1 VVYKSVE
8 VLDTT
13 LRDGAQG
20 VGVSF
25 TLNDKLRI
33 AELLDIL
40 GVDYIEGGWPSSN
53 PKDKEFFKKAKEL
66 SLSHSKLAAFGSTR
80 KKGVKPHEDQNLQAI
95 IESDVEVG
103 VIFGK
108 CWTLHVERVLNVSKE
123 ENLEM
128 IRDSV
133 EYLRAHGLKVI
144 FDAEHFY
151 QGHLHDHE
159 YALSALK
166 AAYDAGAHT
175 IVLADTNGAMLPHQ
189 VYEITKKVV
198 QSLNARIGL
207 HMHNDSGC
215 AVANTLIGVVAGA
228 THIQGTINGLGERT
242 GNADLVQILPSLL
255 LKLRLTALKGE
266 ESLKTLKFVS
276 KAVYQILGETPNP
289 KQPYVGED
297 AFSHKAG
304 VHADAVLKCPSAYEH
319 IEPSLVGNTRK
330 IVISELSGGS
340 NLIDYVERLL
350 GAKIHKRDERV
361 MNALSKIKQKEK
373 EGYSYDNATVSAI
386 LILLKELGLY
396 KNLIKLEHWNVVT
409 NSERSVAVVKA
420 NSFLEAAEDVG
431 PVAAIDKALRKAL
444 LNEFPFLSMVFLT
457 DYKVNLPGERKS
469 TESVV
474 RVNAEFSDG
483 KSSWRTVGVSANI
496 VDASIQALLDGYDFY
511 VQAKALALERF

>member
-1 VVYKSVE
+1 
-8 VLDTT
+8 
-13 LRDGAQG
+13 
-20 VGVSF
+20 
-25 TLNDKLRI
+25 
-33 AELLDIL
+33 
-40 GVDYIEGGWPSSN
+40 
-53 PKDKEFFKKAKEL
+53 
-66 SLSHSKLAAFGSTR
+66 
-80 KKGVKPHEDQNLQAI
+80 
-95 IESDVEVG
+95 
-103 VIFGK
+103 
-108 CWTLHVERVLNVSKE
+108 
-123 ENLEM
+123 
-128 IRDSV
+128 
-133 EYLRAHGLKVI
+133 
-144 FDAEHFY
+144 
-151 QGHLHDHE
+151 
-159 YALSALK
+159 
-166 AAYDAGAHT
+166 
-175 IVLADTNGAMLPHQ
+175 
-189 VYEITKKVV
+189 
-198 QSLNARIGL
+198 
-207 HMHNDSGC
+207 
-215 AVANTLIGVVAGA
+215 
-228 THIQGTINGLGERT
+228 
-242 GNADLVQILPSLL
+242 
-255 LKLRLTALKGE
+255 
-266 ESLKTLKFVS
+266 
-276 KAVYQILGETPNP
+276 
-289 KQPYVGED
+289 
-297 AFSHKAG
+297 
-304 VHADAVLKCPSAYEH
+304 VLKCPSAYEH

>member
-1 VVYKSVE
+1 
-8 VLDTT
+8 
-13 LRDGAQG
+13 
-20 VGVSF
+20 
-25 TLNDKLRI
+25 
-33 AELLDIL
+33 
-40 GVDYIEGGWPSSN
+40 
-53 PKDKEFFKKAKEL
+53 
-66 SLSHSKLAAFGSTR
+66 
-80 KKGVKPHEDQNLQAI
+80 
-95 IESDVEVG
+95 
-103 VIFGK
+103 
-108 CWTLHVERVLNVSKE
+108 
-123 ENLEM
+123 M
-128 IRDSV
+128 
-133 EYLRAHGLKVI
+133 
-144 FDAEHFY
+144 
-151 QGHLHDHE
+151 
-159 YALSALK
+159 
-166 AAYDAGAHT
+166 
-175 IVLADTNGAMLPHQ
+175 
-189 VYEITKKVV
+189 
-198 QSLNARIGL
+198 
-207 HMHNDSGC
+207 
-215 AVANTLIGVVAGA
+215 
-228 THIQGTINGLGERT
+228 
-242 GNADLVQILPSLL
+242 
-255 LKLRLTALKGE
+255 
-266 ESLKTLKFVS
+266 
-276 KAVYQILGETPNP
+276 
-289 KQPYVGED
+289 
-297 AFSHKAG
+297 
-304 VHADAVLKCPSAYEH
+304 LKCPSAYEH

>member
-151 QGHLHDHE
+151 QGHLHDPE

-242 GNADLVQILPSLL
+242 GNADLVQILPSLCSNPSI
-255 LKLRLTALKGE
+255 TFT
-266 ESLKTLKFVS
+266 KT
-276 KAVYQILGETPNP
+276 KAHRAKRGRKP
-289 KQPYVGED
+289 K
-297 AFSHKAG
+297 
-304 VHADAVLKCPSAYEH
+304 
-319 IEPSLVGNTRK
+319 
-330 IVISELSGGS
+330 
-340 NLIDYVERLL
+340 
-350 GAKIHKRDERV
+350 
-361 MNALSKIKQKEK
+361 NA
-373 EGYSYDNATVSAI
+373 
-386 LILLKELGLY
+386 
-396 KNLIKLEHWNVVT
+396 
-409 NSERSVAVVKA
+409 
-420 NSFLEAAEDVG
+420 
-431 PVAAIDKALRKAL
+431 
-444 LNEFPFLSMVFLT
+444 
-457 DYKVNLPGERKS
+457 
-469 TESVV
+469 
-474 RVNAEFSDG
+474 
-483 KSSWRTVGVSANI
+483 
-496 VDASIQALLDGYDFY
+496 
-511 VQAKALALERF
+511 